1 MFKVTDKKGLL
12 SSSVKKYYIKL
23 FLQDSNTINLSNKTY
38 LIYFDLNNT
47 NSSSKEKLKSNSESK
62 GSSDSF

>member
-12 SSSVKKYYIKL
+12 SSSVTKYNIKL

-47 NSSSKEKLKSNSESK
+47 NSSSKEKSKNNSESI